1 MPLITVEKTLHY
13 EASLERLWPLISDSS
28 LLSELA
34 GQSPYLAVD
43 ELQPDGSV
51 MRRVEGQFGPP
62 VAAIWLEDLGEW
74 VEQRY
79 VRQLRTFSKGA
90 FRHVDFTAHMTPL
103 DSGFDLHLRFE
114 MATTG
119 PIGWIGAQT
128 GMMRRSVLKVI
139 ATMENMLS
147 TELASTASGDGD
159 DDGDQPQAMAFD
171 PPPLV
176 SDVVM
181 RLDAALT
188 LIASQTGSAGLA
200 KRLGEYLSQT
210 PESWLGRIR
219 PLVLARQWGADQ
231 DAVVVLCLAAHHAG
245 LLRLRWE
252 VLCPRCR
259 NASDVPDNLA
269 DLPHAVHFS
278 TCNVDFEQGFS
289 ANVELTFQPEAWLRP
304 LPAGAYCMMGAPSVP
319 HIKVQRHV
327 PAGTTLEVDPPLRP
341 GGYRLRTTQA
351 GAQTDVDWDGAA
363 GFPTVVAKADQIL
376 PGAPGQSGSIK
387 LDNQTDR
394 NLTFVIEQLAWR
406 QDALTGDRAIA
417 MPAFQQYCPEQILRP
432 GDDVAI
438 ANVVLLFSDLK
449 GSTSMYEALGDGA
462 AYNLVRDHFD
472 YLTDLIERHGGVLVK
487 TIGDAVMAAFSTAGA
502 GVRTALAMQS
512 GIADFNQGRVDG
524 GIVLKIG
531 LHQGPCIAVTTNQRL
546 DYFGSTVNVAARLQ
560 GESLG
565 NDIVLSQDVMAV
577 PGVRDHLADLPAGAL
592 GEEAAMLRGVEK
604 PVRLWRIKYPDG
616 L

>member
-1 MPLITVEKTLHY
+1 
-13 EASLERLWPLISDSS
+13 
-28 LLSELA
+28 
-34 GQSPYLAVD
+34 
-43 ELQPDGSV
+43 
-51 MRRVEGQFGPP
+51 
-62 VAAIWLEDLGEW
+62 
-74 VEQRY
+74 
-79 VRQLRTFSKGA
+79 
-90 FRHVDFTAHMTPL
+90 
-103 DSGFDLHLRFE
+103 
-114 MATTG
+114 
-119 PIGWIGAQT
+119 
-128 GMMRRSVLKVI
+128 
-139 ATMENMLS
+139 
-147 TELASTASGDGD
+147 
-159 DDGDQPQAMAFD
+159 
-171 PPPLV
+171 
-176 SDVVM
+176 
-181 RLDAALT
+181 
-188 LIASQTGSAGLA
+188 
-200 KRLGEYLSQT
+200 
-210 PESWLGRIR
+210 
-219 PLVLARQWGADQ
+219 
-231 DAVVVLCLAAHHAG
+231 
-245 LLRLRWE
+245 
-252 VLCPRCR
+252 
-259 NASDVPDNLA
+259 
-269 DLPHAVHFS
+269 
-278 TCNVDFEQGFS
+278 
-289 ANVELTFQPEAWLRP
+289 
-304 LPAGAYCMMGAPSVP
+304 
-319 HIKVQRHV
+319 
-327 PAGTTLEVDPPLRP
+327 
-341 GGYRLRTTQA
+341 
-351 GAQTDVDWDGAA
+351 
-363 GFPTVVAKADQIL
+363 
-376 PGAPGQSGSIK
+376 
-387 LDNQTDR
+387 
-394 NLTFVIEQLAWR
+394 LAWR